1 MNIFIN
7 QNEQRLRTGW
17 RLIVQFF
24 LMYLIGFMLIGLFHT
39 VIAAP
44 GSILLTTLFA
54 AGAVLSV
61 ILAARGLDKRPKS
74 DFGISFNRQS
84 VRHGALGF
92 VLAGIAM
99 GIIFLIEYFSG
110 WLIVTGYGWTQLI
123 HHTSFISSLL
133 ANLGFMIVVGF
144 YEELV
149 FRGYQV
155 VNLSE
160 GLNISGV
167 SREKAVWG
175 AVIISSLI
183 FGSMH
188 VFNPDVGLLSILIV
202 ALAGVMLAFPFI
214 ITGNLS
220 LSIGLHIGWNFFE
233 GGIFGFAVS
242 GMPSRT
248 PLLQIQQKGPHFIT
262 GGSFGPE
269 AGLMGL
275 IGLLLVVLAL
285 WWYFKKYAH
294 SLTIYEG
301 FGVYQPHSAVILSK
315 KHEQSL

>member
-1 MNIFIN
+1 
-7 QNEQRLRTGW
+7 
-17 RLIVQFF
+17 
-24 LMYLIGFMLIGLFHT
+24 MLIGLFHT
-39 VIAAP
+39 VVAAP

-74 DFGISFNRQS
+74 DFGISFNRRS
-84 VRHGALGF
+84 IRYGALGF

-99 GIIFLIEYFSG
+99 SIIFFIEYISG
-110 WLIVTGYGWTQLI
+110 WLTVTGFGWTQPI
-123 HHTSFISSLL
+123 HTSFTGSLL
-133 ANLGFMIVVGF
+133 ADLRFMIVVGF

-149 FRGYQV
+149 FRGYQI

-160 GLNISGV
+160 GLNVSDV
-167 SREKAVWG
+167 SRKKAVWG
-175 AVIISSLI
+175 AVILSSLI

-188 VFNPDVGLLSILIV
+188 VFNPDVSLFSILIV

-214 ITGNLS
+214 ITGSLS

-242 GMPSRT
+242 GLPSRT

-269 AGLMGL
+269 AGLIGL
-275 IGLLLVVLAL
+275 IGLLLIVLSL

-294 SLTIYEG
+294 SLAIHKHFGIY
-301 FGVYQPHSAVILSK
+301 QSHSPVILPK